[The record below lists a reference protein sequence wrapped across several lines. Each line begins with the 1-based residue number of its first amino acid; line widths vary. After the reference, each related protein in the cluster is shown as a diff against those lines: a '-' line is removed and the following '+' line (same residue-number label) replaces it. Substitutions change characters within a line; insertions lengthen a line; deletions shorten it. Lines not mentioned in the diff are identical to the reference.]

1 MMDWIVFVKGE
12 NVAKAE
18 EALRKDFDL
27 AAKQSITVKAA
38 SSLGIDLSGSF
49 FYISGSDEGVERCK
63 ELIKEF
69 VEEVPEDKLEE
80 AKKKISEE
88 GESAAAGM
96 GSIFG

>member
-1 MMDWIVFVKGE
+1 MMEWITFVKSE

-38 SSLGIDLSGSF
+38 SSLGIEAQGSF
-49 FYISGSDEGVERCK
+49 FHISGTDEGVKKCK

-69 VEEVPEDKLEE
+69 IEEIDEEKLEE
-80 AKKKISEE
+80 AKKKIAEE
-88 GESAAAGM
+88 SESAAAGM